1 MRVPSVRFSPMI
13 PMASRREANA
23 VVPGFVRTEE
33 GIEGRRDYGQH
44 GLGGVIVCLLDGQR
58 GGLGGGGNQI
68 GLLFENGR
76 HLQLQIGV
84 VGDALLLEVPQ

>member
-33 GIEGRRDYGQH
+33 GITP
-44 GLGGVIVCLLDGQR
+44 VVVSTQR
-58 GGLGGGGNQI
+58 TRQDLT
-68 GLLFENGR
+68 
-76 HLQLQIGV
+76 
-84 VGDALLLEVPQ
+84 